1 MKINNLHK
9 YLIIT
14 ALLVTGFQKNG
25 YSQSNIKKVEHHIK
39 HIPNQDLYF
48 EIDYTDQV
56 QINYWDKDSIKVIA
70 LVDLL
75 DGQGNS
81 VNKNFDLQ
89 ANNSGGKH
97 HIIAKVNNL
106 TAHYVLKNSGS
117 DYKPKGAFSDKVLR
131 VGTHIQLT
139 VPKNINIEFKASNM
153 GDIKIDHNGGG
164 LLASTNGNI
173 DLNLNTSTKA
183 DLKLS
188 SLFGDIL
195 VDDNLDIERHQP
207 KKGLK
212 KLSSRAEMDYKLNG
226 GSGVQIS
233 LATYGNITII
243 PFKN

>member
-1 MKINNLHK
+1 MNTNKSYK
-9 YLIIT
+9 YLIVT
-14 ALLVTGFQKNG
+14 VLLIAGIQING
-25 YSQSNIKKVEHHIK
+25 YSQSNIKKVERNIK

-48 EIDYTDQV
+48 EIDYTDQIH
-56 QINYWDKDSIKVIA
+56 INYWDKDSIKVVA
-70 LVDLL
+70 FVDLL

-81 VNKNFDLQ
+81 ENDNFDLQ
-89 ANNSGGKH
+89 VNNSGGKH
-97 HIIAKVNNL
+97 NIIAKVNNL

-117 DYKPKGAFSDKVLR
+117 DYKPKGAFNDKVLR

-195 VDDNLDIERHQP
+195 VDDNLDIERHQQ

-226 GSGVQIS
+226 GNGVQIS
-233 LATYGNITII
+233 LAAYGNITII